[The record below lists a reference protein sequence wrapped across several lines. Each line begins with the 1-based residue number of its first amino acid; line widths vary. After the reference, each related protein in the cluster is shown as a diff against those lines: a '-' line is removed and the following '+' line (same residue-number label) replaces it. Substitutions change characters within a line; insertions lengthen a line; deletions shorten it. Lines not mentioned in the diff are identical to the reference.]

1 MTSSFERVGRSR
13 PMHYP
18 ILFFSGG
25 GGGSKDVRLLEHLW
39 PFKRNGDNLKSQSH
53 LEAKHEARAKRCC
66 WFPQFINWLVM
77 APEVQFSRSHE
88 VIVQTTAIS
97 NMYNCSFL
105 QRKNWDLCKT
115 PITSNALLWR
125 CSAKSRESFTPTD
138 LQRNKYNIG
147 WNKFARRHD
156 QSEALPS
163 SG

>member
-13 PMHYP
+13 P
-18 ILFFSGG
+18 ITAIFFFGG
-25 GGGSKDVRLLEHLW
+25 RGSPRMYAYWDSLQSKESITSRGKTRSKALLLV
-39 PFKRNGDNLKSQSH
+39 F
-53 LEAKHEARAKRCC
+53 
-66 WFPQFINWLVM
+66 FINWLVK

-88 VIVQTTAIS
+88 VIVQTTAIC

-105 QRKNWDLCKT
+105 QRKNWVLYKT
-115 PITSNALLWR
+115 PITSNSLLWR

-147 WNKFARRHD
+147 WNKFATRHD
-156 QSEALPS
+156 QSEALPR